1 MTVLQCLA
9 AMEGVVDQ
17 SKIRLQQYTTVRS
30 IRTFENDVFQYIAS
44 TPGAV
49 GTFRTV
55 CWNEDLMVR
64 GNRAGMGAET
74 SKIISCSSI
83 RSFQIWFTLNKFLIF
98 RFLTNVFHGYPK

>member
-1 MTVLQCLA
+1 MIVTMLQCLE

-55 CWNEDLMVR
+55 CGDRDLV
-64 GNRAGMGAET
+64 GNGQGNNVGMKT
-74 SKIISCSSI
+74 RRIHTI
-83 RSFQIWFTLNKFLIF
+83 
-98 RFLTNVFHGYPK
+98 VFFDKVIPNLYYF